1 MQKDIFG
8 VNGLTTPK
16 EGSSPVLEQ
25 QHWDHWDA
33 REQTNQ
39 NQKDGLVNNFQ
50 LKKISEI
57 LVELGKRYSEKKG
70 KLKLILKNLKE

>member
-8 VNGLTTPK
+8 VNGLTTSK

-25 QHWDHWDA
+25 QHLDHWDA
-33 REQTNQ
+33 REQTDQ

-50 LKKISEI
+50 LTNFLKF
-57 LVELGKRYSEKKG
+57 LWNWGKD
-70 KLKLILKNLKE
+70 ILKRKES